1 MMPNEIRRQAS
12 APVVVAKDNK
22 QKDKVTPY
30 KKNKTKELIL
40 SLNGVPAQQTGR
52 A

>member
-22 QKDKVTPY
+22 QKDKVIRY
-30 KKNKTKELIL
+30 KKNKAKELVL
-40 SLNGVPAQQTGR
+40 TLNGLPAQQTGR